1 MRKFRYQIIAA
12 IFVFTLIITLST
24 ACLADN
30 TSQDQTPSDAIF
42 SDYIIGSGDVL
53 EVLVWEEPDLSREVI
68 VRLDGKITV
77 PLLDD
82 IPAAGKTPM
91 VLKQEIQTGLE
102 NFIEGPFVTLTLKDT
117 GSQKF
122 YILGEIMR
130 TGEYTLTKKLTALQ
144 AFALAGGFTEWAQ
157 KNEILILRKVNG
169 QDQTIRIDY
178 RNIVKGK
185 TQDDVFIQAN
195 DTIIVP

>member
-1 MRKFRYQIIAA
+1 MKTNCHRILWCA
-12 IFVFTLIITLST
+12 FVFCLAVSVSIPCLAQEEATDDQST
-24 ACLADN
+24 ATLMN
-30 TSQDQTPSDAIF
+30 
-42 SDYIIGSGDVL
+42 DYRIGSGDLL
-53 EVLVWEEPDLSREVI
+53 EILVWKEADLSREVM

-91 VLKQEIQTGLE
+91 ELKTEIQARLE
-102 NFIEGPFVTLTLKDT
+102 DFIEGPFVTVTLKGT

-122 YILGEIMR
+122 YILGEVMG
-130 TGEYTLTKKLTALQ
+130 TGEYTLTKKLTVLQ

-157 KNEILILRKVNG
+157 KNEILVFRKIDDK
-169 QDQTIRIDY
+169 DQMIRIDY
-178 RNIVKGK
+178 RDIVKGK
-185 TQDDVFIQAN
+185 TPDDIIIQAN

>member
-1 MRKFRYQIIAA
+1 MKTIYYRMLIFACSFCIAVA
-12 IFVFTLIITLST
+12 FSIP
-24 ACLADN
+24 CLAQEETVD
-30 TSQDQTPSDAIF
+30 DQSAATLMN
-42 SDYIIGSGDVL
+42 DYRIGSGDVL
-53 EVLVWEEPDLSREVI
+53 EILVWKEDDLSREVM

-82 IPAAGKTPM
+82 IPAAGKTPLE
-91 VLKQEIQTGLE
+91 LKTEIQTRLE
-102 NFIEGPFVTLTLKDT
+102 DFIEGPFVTVTLKGT

-122 YILGEIMR
+122 YVLGEVAG

-157 KNEILILRKVNG
+157 KNEILVIRKI
-169 QDQTIRIDY
+169 DDKDHMIRIDY
-178 RNIVKGK
+178 RDIVRGK
-185 TQDDVFIQAN
+185 TPDDIIIQAN